1 MGYALRYGP
10 RSTKAFEAGSDPTE
24 AEMDQ
29 DAEVINL
36 LVMTVFLQADAITV
50 AGIDDDP
57 KNEEEIDRDSHTYQV
72 TMDSQVQKVFDT
84 WKNTKLVPGA
94 APVPEAQA

>member
-1 MGYALRYGP
+1 
-10 RSTKAFEAGSDPTE
+10 
-24 AEMDQ
+24 MDQ

-50 AGIDDDP
+50 AGIDEDP
-57 KNEEEIDRDSHTYQV
+57 ADEAEIERDTHTYQV
-72 TMDSQVQKVFDT
+72 TMDPRVENVFET

-94 APVPEAQA
+94 APIPEAKA

>member
-1 MGYALRYGP
+1 M
-10 RSTKAFEAGSDPTE
+10 
-24 AEMDQ
+24 
-29 DAEVINL
+29 INL

-57 KNEEEIDRDSHTYQV
+57 KGDDEIDRDSHTYQV
-72 TMDSQVQKVFDT
+72 TMDSQVQKVFET

-94 APVPEAQA
+94 APVPEAKA